1 MRDLLRALRALL
13 QKLIADRVD
22 QAIARGLEQG
32 GEHGVVERD
41 GLAISLIKDVL
52 LVKAKRGGLACGDQR
67 S

>member
-22 QAIARGLEQG
+22 QAIARGFEQG
-32 GEHGVVERD
+32 GEHGVVQRD
-41 GLAISLIKDVL
+41 GPAVSLVEDVL
-52 LVKAKRGGLACGDQR
+52 LVEAKRGGLACGDQR